1 MRSDF
6 DVIQS
11 YISDHSSILDLG
23 CGDGTLLVT
32 LAQNKQ
38 VSGYGLEINPD
49 HITACIAK
57 GVDVIEQNI
66 DTGLTNFADDSFDV
80 VVMTQTLQAMRR
92 PDAILEE
99 MLRVGR
105 ECVVTFPNFGH
116 WKARFYLFFYGRM
129 PVSDTMPYEWYD
141 TPNIH
146 FCTVRDFEFLCQQRN
161 ITVLHRQFISNS
173 HVDNLLKT
181 VQPNIFSETA
191 IYHLTRSLTD
201 E

>member
-6 DVIQS
+6 SIIQS
-11 YISDHSSILDLG
+11 YIADHSRVLDLG
-23 CGDGTLLVT
+23 CGDGALLAT
-32 LAQNKQ
+32 LAKTKR
-38 VSGYGLEINPD
+38 VCGYGLEINPN

-57 GVDVIEQNI
+57 GVDVIEQNV
-66 DTGLTNFADDSFDV
+66 DAGLTNFADDSFDS
-80 VVMTQTLQAMRR
+80 VVMTQTLPAMKR

-99 MLRVGR
+99 MLRVGK

-116 WKARFYLFFYGRM
+116 WRARFHMLLRGRM
-129 PVSDTMPYEWYD
+129 PVFDLMPYEWYD

-161 ITVLHRQFISNS
+161 ITVLHRQFISNR
-173 HVDNLLKT
+173 HVDSLLKT

-191 IYHLTRSLTD
+191 IYHLTRSPK
-201 E
+201 